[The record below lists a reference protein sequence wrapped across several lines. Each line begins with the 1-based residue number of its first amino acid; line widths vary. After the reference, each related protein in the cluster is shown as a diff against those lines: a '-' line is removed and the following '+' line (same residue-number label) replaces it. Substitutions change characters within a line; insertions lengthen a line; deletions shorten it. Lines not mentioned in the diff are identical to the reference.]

1 MKPIHSLLLVPL
13 LSLVMAGFAHSQTA
27 VPSLMN
33 YQARVTTGA
42 GSVIGAAPTPVN
54 RLVHF
59 KFWKSPTST
68 APADLLYSESQTVTI
83 NNSDFSVLIGNGGT
97 IGSEPHIFANAFNN
111 ADVHLGITVDLNDDG
126 IGNDTEITPRQQ
138 IVSTAFAMRAK
149 VAEGVDA
156 GAITDT
162 MLGAN
167 AVTANKLAAGAVT
180 FEKMFLGSIKG
191 GNDADANPA
200 SRGSILDG
208 SITSFDLGDNAVTR
222 AKLADNAVG
231 TAEIMDAN
239 VTTAKLD
246 TDAVTQ
252 VKMADNS
259 VGTNE
264 ILNLNVTT
272 AKLADNAVNSAK
284 IADGQVAL
292 VDLVAAVQEA
302 LCPPGTI
309 VAYGGTT
316 APPGWRLCNGDSL
329 PRAGTY
335 NALFLAIS
343 VNFGSS
349 SSTTFNVP
357 DFRGRFLRGVDG
369 TTNRD
374 PDKAGRTA
382 MNPGGLPG
390 NNVGSVQTDQFKAHN
405 HALKFSFA
413 AQGDDGDGRYVPWP
427 SADPIADQTTGSS
440 GGNETR
446 PVNAYVNYII
456 KF

>member
-42 GSVIGAAPTPVN
+42 GAVIGAAPTPVN

-156 GAITDT
+156 GAITET
-162 MLGAN
+162 MLGAG
-167 AVTANKLAAGAVT
+167 AVTANKLGAGAVGAAGLASNSVSAT
-180 FEKMFLGSIKG
+180 NIVDLSIS
-191 GNDADANPA
+191 N
-200 SRGSILDG
+200 LD
-208 SITSFDLGDNAVTR
+208 LADNAVTL
-222 AKLADNAVG
+222 AKLADNSVG
-231 TAEIMDAN
+231 TAEIVDAN
-239 VTTAKLD
+239 VTNAKLA

-264 ILNLNVTT
+264 ILNGNVTT
-272 AKLADNAVNSAK
+272 AKLQDGAVNSAK
-284 IADGQVAL
+284 ILDGQVAL
-292 VDLVAAVQEA
+292 VDLVAAVQQA

-316 APPGWRLCNGDSL
+316 APPGWAMCDGSPVSRTGNYAALY
-329 PRAGTY
+329 AAIGT
-335 NALFLAIS
+335 
-343 VNFGSS
+343 NFGNPSGG
-349 SSTTFNVP
+349 TTQFNLP

-369 TTNRD
+369 TAGRD
-374 PDKAGRTA
+374 PDKSARAA
-382 MNPGGLPG
+382 MNPGGSAG
-390 NNVGSVQTDQFKAHN
+390 NLVGSVQADQFKAHD
-405 HALKFSFA
+405 HGLKFSFA
-413 AQGDDGDGRYVPWP
+413 QQGDDGTGRYVPWP
-427 SADPIADQTTGSS
+427 SPNPVPGETTGSA

-446 PVNAYVNYII
+446 PINAYVNYII
-456 KF
+456 KL